1 MGRKWSFGQRCAM
14 ISRETKERE
23 REIMNDTHAAMR

>member
-1 MGRKWSFGQRCAM
+1 MGKWSFGQRCAM

-23 REIMNDTHAAMR
+23 RDNE